1 MIFDRVRVRSL
12 VLRLVILFLLAT
24 ALHAQR
30 QWVSLSPQG
39 GDVRALAYEPGNP
52 ERVYLGT
59 SAGRLF
65 VSNDGGA
72 TWSRLAQL
80 GPGTD
85 YVLDHIVVDHT
96 DPKIIYVSA
105 WSLDSNGGDLFR
117 SKDGGKTWF
126 TLNGVHGKSLRA
138 LALAPSNPKVIVVG
152 ALDALYLSR
161 DQGESWFRITPEGH
175 PDLRNFESVAI
186 DPKDPDIIYAGTW
199 HLPWK
204 TTDAGANWKSIKKGL
219 IDDSDI
225 FSIAIDPTNPSTVF
239 ISACS
244 GIYKSEDGG
253 ELFKKVQGIPFSA
266 RRTRVL
272 QMDPR
277 FSSVVY
283 AGTTEGLWKT
293 VDGGKSFT
301 RMTPANVV
309 VNDVIVDPR
318 DSNRVLLG
326 SDRLGMLASNDAA
339 RTFTPSNRGFAHRQ
353 VTSLVADSGDT
364 RIYYVG
370 VLNDKEFGGVFV
382 SRDAGANWEQMSTG
396 LGGRDVF
403 TLAQA
408 EGGRLV
414 AGTNRGIFAR
424 DPEGTWK
431 SISTVVQEKV
441 VTVRAKKGTGAKPR
455 TVKKVVRSQLNA
467 RVNDLELTAKAWFA
481 ATHAGIY
488 KSLDGGNTWTGGPVA
503 GHKEFLT
510 VRSRDNTVLA
520 ASRKAI
526 VASLDGGRN
535 WYAASLPQFITIVR
549 DVAIAPDF
557 TFWMASREGVFRSSD
572 SGDTWEHVLS
582 GLPAMNAAAIRYDEH
597 GKRFLVASTVSPLI
611 YESIDGGRRWRVT
624 AESNGL
630 VRNVSAHNGK
640 LFVTTAFDGIL
651 SQKDAEVEPATR
663 VSVGGGGR

>member
-1 MIFDRVRVRSL
+1 MIFDRVRLRSMI
-12 VLRLVILFLLAT
+12 LRLVILFLLAT

-30 QWVSLSPQG
+30 QWVALSPEG

-72 TWSRLAQL
+72 TWARLAQL

-138 LALAPSNPKVIVVG
+138 LALAPSNPKIIVVG

-175 PDLRNFESVAI
+175 PDLRHFESVAI
-186 DPKDPDIIYAGTW
+186 DPKDPNIIYAGTW

-225 FSIAIDPTNPSTVF
+225 FSIAIDSTNPSTVF
-239 ISACS
+239 MSACS

-253 ELFKKVQGIPFSA
+253 EQFKKVQGIPFSA

-277 FSSVVY
+277 NSSVVY

-293 VDGGKSFT
+293 ADGGKSFT

-339 RTFTPSNRGFAHRQ
+339 RTFTPTNRGFAHRQ
-353 VTSLVADSGDT
+353 VTSLVADRGDS

-408 EGGRLV
+408 EGGRMI

-424 DPEGTWK
+424 DAEGTWK
-431 SISTVVQEKV
+431 SISTVTQEKV
-441 VTVRAKKGTGAKPR
+441 VAVRAKKGAGAKPR

-467 RVNDLELTAKAWFA
+467 RVSDLELSAKTWFA

-488 KSLDGGNTWTGGPVA
+488 QSVDAGNTWTGGPVA

-510 VRSRDNTVLA
+510 VRSRENTVLA
-520 ASRKAI
+520 ASRKVV

-549 DVAIAPDF
+549 DVAIAPDS
-557 TFWMASREGVFRSSD
+557 TMWLASREGVFRSSD

-582 GLPAMNAAAIRYDEH
+582 GLPAMNAAAIRYDEQ
-597 GKRFLVASTVSPLI
+597 GKRLLVASSVSPLI
-611 YESIDGGRRWRVT
+611 YESTDSGRRWRVT

-651 SQKDAEVEPATR
+651 SQVEAEPATR